1 VINSICRSEC
11 NINVGVFKQVSYFVH
26 QWITEGEG
34 NPSSV
39 IITGVQSLYF
49 AFVSELLT

>member
-1 VINSICRSEC
+1 MCRSEG

-26 QWITEGEG
+26 QWIREGEG

-39 IITGVQSLYF
+39 IVNGVPSLCF
-49 AFVSELLT
+49 AFVSEFST